1 VTAPA
6 QSSLARQ
13 ERLLV
18 FCALT
23 CAVVYASGEHLWAH
37 LPDVM
42 WLSGSFLW
50 LLAAVMCAAFAVV
63 RHAEQVAEIL
73 GEPLGTLILTL
84 SVTVIEVICVSAV
97 MLHGE
102 QNPTLARDTLFAVVM
117 LILNGMVGLSLL
129 IGGIKHL
136 EQDHNLQGANV
147 YLVVAIPLIVLSL
160 VLPNFTQTTP
170 GPTLSHAQEAFL
182 VVVSIGLYG
191 VFLRMQTGRYRDYF
205 SLIRTPRDGRHE
217 PHDRR
222 HLLRHTVFLLA
233 YLGLAV
239 ALAEKLARP
248 IDYAIESLHAPSAFG
263 GLVMAVL
270 VATAEAV
277 GAVRAAIENQ
287 MQRSVN
293 IFLGSILSTIG
304 ITIPAMIL
312 ISRLTGQEI
321 VLGVDHADLV
331 MLLLT
336 LAVSMVTFSMRRTN
350 AIHGLVHLLLFGAY
364 LMLIFQD

>member
-1 VTAPA
+1 
-6 QSSLARQ
+6 
-13 ERLLV
+13 
-18 FCALT
+18 
-23 CAVVYASGEHLWAH
+23 
-37 LPDVM
+37 M
-42 WLSGSFLW
+42 
-50 LLAAVMCAAFAVV
+50 
-63 RHAEQVAEIL
+63 
-73 GEPLGTLILTL
+73 
-84 SVTVIEVICVSAV
+84 
-97 MLHGE
+97 
-102 QNPTLARDTLFAVVM
+102 
-117 LILNGMVGLSLL
+117 
-129 IGGIKHL
+129 KHL

-160 VLPNFTQTTP
+160 VLPNFTQTTS

-182 VVVSIGLYG
+182 VVVSIGLYA

-205 SLIRTPRDGRHE
+205 SLIRAPRDRPNE
-217 PHDRR
+217 SHDRR

-233 YLGLAV
+233 YLALAI

-248 IDYAIESLHAPSAFG
+248 IDSAIESLHAPSALG

-270 VATAEAV
+270 VATPEAV
-277 GAVRAAIENQ
+277 GAVRAAVENQ

-336 LAVSMVTFSMRRTN
+336 LAVSMVTFSVRRTN

-364 LMLIFQD
+364 LMLIFQN